1 VTRWVTAGLIALVI
15 IIGVVSVVGDQLMRG
30 GSGPSVDR
38 PGREPPHIVTYW
50 FTAAGTANEDIE
62 INYTGADGEQEE
74 LSLPGIVP
82 GWSQEVRTK
91 PGLLAL
97 SFIVS
102 ARSSDLNYNLRCV
115 IEIDGFVEEVARG
128 LTACQILV
136 HFPRPSRERPRV
148 TRPATPTRTAP
159 PTQAALPAGCRLV
172 SSGDV
177 SLIVL
182 HAAGGVFKTVLSMD
196 GDARKCTYWIDVER
210 GSIAYEWT
218 PGRKNSGIPAD
229 LRVRDLDVPT
239 YWFDYGGRS
248 GRLLMY
254 VRGGELRVDI
264 RFALLEIN
272 AKQAALEFASKARP
286 RLR

>member
-1 VTRWVTAGLIALVI
+1 VTRWVTAGLIVLVVI
-15 IIGVVSVVGDQLMRG
+15 VGVVSVVGDQLMRG
-30 GSGPSVDR
+30 RSGPSVDR

-62 INYTGADGEQEE
+62 ISYTDAEGEQEK

-97 SFIVS
+97 AFSVF

-115 IEIDGFVEEVARG
+115 IEIDGYVEEVAQG
-128 LTACQILV
+128 LTACNMFV

-159 PTQAALPAGCRLV
+159 PTQPPLPAGCRLV
-172 SSGDV
+172 SSADV
-177 SLIVL
+177 TAIVL
-182 HAAGGVFKTVLSMD
+182 HTAGGVFKTVLSMD

-218 PGRKNSGIPAD
+218 PGRRNSGLPAT
-229 LRVRDLDVPT
+229 LRVPGLDVPA

-264 RFALLEIN
+264 HFQGLEIN